1 MSIIRKTITVTEQ
14 QEQWIKSRIASGQYT
29 NDSEYMR
36 ELLRRDQE
44 DNDTFLALKK
54 AIQDGLDRGVSERS
68 AEEILQSVLDRRSK
82 K

>member
-14 QEQWIKSRIASGQYT
+14 QEQWIKSRIASGYYT
-29 NDSEYMR
+29 NDSEYLR

-44 DNDTFLALKK
+44 DSDKFIALKK
-54 AIQDGLDRGVSERS
+54 AIQEGLDSGVSERS
-68 AEEILQSVLDRRSK
+68 VQDILESVLDRHHK

>member
-14 QEQWIKSRIASGQYT
+14 QEQWIKSRIASGHYT
-29 NDSEYMR
+29 NDSEYLR

-44 DNDTFLALKK
+44 DNDKFLALKK
-54 AIQDGLDRGVSERS
+54 AIQEGLESGVSERS
-68 AEEILQSVLDRRSK
+68 AEDILQNVLARHNK